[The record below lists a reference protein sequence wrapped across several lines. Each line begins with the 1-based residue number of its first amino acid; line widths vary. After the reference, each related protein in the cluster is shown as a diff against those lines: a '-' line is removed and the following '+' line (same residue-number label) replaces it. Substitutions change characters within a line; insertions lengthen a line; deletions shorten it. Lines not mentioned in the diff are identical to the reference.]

1 MRTLNSRALIC
12 TLVLAT
18 TCGTVTLAAPSPGD
32 EQRPALAIA
41 VSIQPQAFFVAR
53 IGGDHVV
60 VQVLIGPGE
69 SPASYDPTPSQVVEL
84 AGADAYL
91 RIGVPMENSLLPRIE
106 RGLPDLRVFDLR
118 EGIEL
123 QLLGAADDET
133 PDDKTPDHGHHSHQ
147 HGETDPHIWLSP
159 RLASAI
165 AGNIAAALIDLD
177 PEQRAVYTDNLARLQ
192 ADLNSVDTEISA
204 QLAPLRGR
212 SLFVVHPAFG
222 YFARDYGLVQVAIQR
237 GGLAPGVRHLAEVL
251 QATRREGAGALFVQ
265 PQFSTAAA
273 RNLAA
278 ETGLELVVLDP
289 LARDYLLNLRAMANA
304 ISSAL
309 DPSGANR

>member
-1 MRTLNSRALIC
+1 M
-12 TLVLAT
+12 
-18 TCGTVTLAAPSPGD
+18 
-32 EQRPALAIA
+32 
-41 VSIQPQAFFVAR
+41 
-53 IGGDHVV
+53 
-60 VQVLIGPGE
+60 
-69 SPASYDPTPSQVVEL
+69 VEL

-106 RGLPDLRVFDLR
+106 RGLPELRIFDLR

-123 QLLGAADDET
+123 Q
-133 PDDKTPDHGHHSHQ
+133 PDHGHHSHQ

-159 RLASAI
+159 RLAAVI
-165 AGNIAAALIDLD
+165 ADNVAAALINLD
-177 PEQRAVYTDNLARLQ
+177 PEQRTAYTENLARLQ
-192 ADLNSVDTEISA
+192 ADLNSVDTDISA

-222 YFARDYGLVQVAIQR
+222 YFAGDYGLVQVAIQQ
-237 GGLAPGVRHLAEVL
+237 GGLAPGVRHLTEVL
-251 QATRREGAGALFVQ
+251 EAVRQEGAGALFVQ

-289 LARDYLLNLRAMANA
+289 LARDYLLNLRAMATA